1 MAVPNGRVGTT
12 TSSPGATTAGSSVIH
27 RSSSPGRGA
36 PKPPVGA
43 TSQTISMSL
52 LDRVYIRS
60 PDGSIIAV
68 PTMPP
73 APVRTSFSD
82 HRPVA
87 ASMSHRT
94 TPLAAPTVT
103 PHVPSGAT
111 SRSIA
116 APGSASNCCRI
127 WPAVSYSVT
136 VPSLPRRTAPV
147 GSARNSK
154 NVPWSSVGASSG
166 TTRLVSRS
174 ANATDLPGTS
184 TSTAAVP
191 SSDSSALRSPGL
203 AGQVPRTPISRPV
216 PSTRST
222 STNRHV
228 AVSPS
233 VPATSS
239 RARRPSGSTTAP
251 MGSPPTSAPVEHL
264 ADGTVGVD
272 RAHPR
277 PRLSGAGGEH
287 HGVGRRP
294 GGGAPARPALVRLED
309 HARRVR
315 RVDGPG

>member
-1 MAVPNGRVGTT
+1 MPNGRVGTT

-36 PKPPVGA
+36 PKPPLGA
-43 TSQTISMSL
+43 TSQTISMPSL
-52 LDRVYIRS
+52 ERVYSRS

-87 ASMSHRT
+87 ASMSHST
-94 TPLAAPTVT
+94 IAPSAPTVT

-111 SRSIA
+111 SRSIT

-127 WPAVSYSVT
+127 RPSVSYSVT
-136 VPSLPRRTAPV
+136 VPSLPRRAAPV

-154 NVPWSSVGASSG
+154 NVAGSSVGASSG
-166 TTRLVSRS
+166 
-174 ANATDLPGTS
+174 DLPTGLQVGERDGP
-184 TSTAAVP
+184 ARNVDQHGGRAVVGQLRLEVVQ
-191 SSDSSALRSPGL
+191 AGRARSP
-203 AGQVPRTPISRPV
+203 ARRSPARS

-222 STNRHV
+222 SITRHV
-228 AVSPS
+228 VRVSPS

-251 MGSPPTSAPVEHL
+251 IGSPPTSAPPSTSRT
-264 ADGTVGVD
+264 APSASTVRTHGPDSPVP
-272 RAHPR
+272 AA
-277 PRLSGAGGEH
+277 SSS
-287 HGVGRRP
+287 GVGRRR
-294 GGGAPARPALVRLED
+294 GGGAPARPALVR
-309 HARRVR
+309 ARGRGAAGPPSR
-315 RVDGPG
+315 RAS